1 MLYDPSFTELSCD
14 YLITQ
19 CITHSTYCTST
30 QHIVIRTYTNF
41 LHLRTPSQIH
51 AHIFSSGCAATF
63 SPPFPLSCFDDQRLT
78 RNTPI
83 TLHLS
88 ITIHKIMHVYNHHS
102 VHQQHPESKIFP
114 LIGQITCITISF

>member
-1 MLYDPSFTELSCD
+1 MFLHVTFFSHTITLFLASMLYDPSFTELSCD

-19 CITHSTYCTST
+19 CITHSTHCTST
-30 QHIVIRTYTNF
+30 QHIVIRMYTNF

-78 RNTPI
+78 RNAPI

-88 ITIHKIMHVYNHHS
+88 ITIHKILHVCHPS
-102 VHQQHPESKIFP
+102 VQS
-114 LIGQITCITISF
+114 S